1 MKKEKVKKEKKTKL
15 VPAKKLPGLFKKKYN
30 QKTLEK
36 KLLKNIDVPADRE
49 LVEQLFKPYDKKPGL
64 LAADLTV
71 QMEKSQIKKFKKLAK
86 DIKSRKFGFKLL
98 PFAAVAIFI
107 SALCLGV
114 FLFKD
119 IAVKKAIVTAMQSA
133 FDAKTDIDFLHLEI
147 FNSKLQ
153 IKNLQQASSDDDMK
167 NLFQIADLTVDFNL
181 TEALR
186 GKVDI
191 ENITL
196 GQVLINTDRK
206 KSGKLVKVEK
216 AKKQK
221 EKKEKKAKAKK
232 GASSSP
238 AKQNDLMNK
247 TQNTLNSMFA
257 DYNPQ
262 NIYES
267 MQAKLKSPAMAQK
280 AEEITE
286 GFIAKWEKEPEN
298 IQNYVNQ
305 VQKLV
310 SDVNNFDWQKLN
322 DPAKIKEMIELV
334 NTGIQTG
341 NSIADKTQSLV
352 HEVEEDGKTVQKY
365 ADDVKDAI
373 ATDKKILESEIS
385 KFTSLKDKGIKN
397 IFNDMITAF
406 VYGMAEQYSPHGRKI
421 VDKALELK
429 AKHDASAAKKNSDKK
444 KAKKIKMKRRVA
456 QRADG
461 RFVYYKEDR
470 VPKFL
475 LEKAYGSGDGWSF
488 NAEEFS
494 SDADKRGKESLLDA
508 SLIISGIEN
517 KVSTVIDLRSSSS
530 KPLINAVY
538 NGKNIPSDVIIED
551 YGMKSKSAIDCSAIV
566 AGPEGDLYKVSGEGI
581 MNLSDIQIVTPA
593 FEPAVIYD
601 IYKETIDSIKKMQ
614 VKFGYKW
621 NEEDGLSLDLSTDAA
636 DQFQKAFTTSFN
648 KAASKI
654 AAQAKEEISKLL
666 AEKTGISQEKIKEFL
681 DIENLIKN
689 YDKNIQDMKNQLQN
703 KKKEL
708 ENALNGGMDKLKKQ
722 AEEEARKAKQQ
733 AEAEAARLKAEAEAQ
748 AAQARAQAEAE
759 AERLRAE
766 AEARAKEE
774 AERVRKEAEEAAKK
788 EAEKQAKNILKGFGF

>member
-1 MKKEKVKKEKKTKL
+1 MKKEKIKKEKKIKL
-15 VPAKKLPGLFKKKYN
+15 VAAKKLPGLFKKKYN
-30 QKTLEK
+30 QKSLEH
-36 KLLKNIDVPADRE
+36 KLLKQIDVPADRE
-49 LVEQLFKPYDKKPGL
+49 LVEKLFKPYEKKPGL

-71 QMEKSQIKKFKKLAK
+71 KIEKPLLKKYKKIAK
-86 DIKSRKFGFKLL
+86 DIKSRKFGFKIV
-98 PFAAVAIFI
+98 PFAAVAVFI
-107 SALCLGV
+107 SALCIGV

-119 IAVKKAIVTAMQSA
+119 IAVKKAIETAMQSV
-133 FDAKTDIDFLHLEI
+133 FDAKTDIDYVHLEI

-153 IKNLQQASSDDDMK
+153 VKNLQQASSDDEMK
-167 NLFQIADLTVDFNL
+167 NLFQITDLTLDFNL

-196 GQVLINTDRK
+196 GEILINTDRK
-206 KSGKLVKVEK
+206 KSGKLVKAAK

-221 EKKEKKAKAKK
+221 EKKEKKAKSKK
-232 GASSSP
+232 AASDSP

-262 NIYES
+262 NIYEN

-280 AEEITE
+280 AQEITE

-298 IQNYVNQ
+298 IQNYVNE

-322 DPAKIKEMIELV
+322 DPAKIREMLELV
-334 NTGIQTG
+334 NSGIQTG
-341 NSIADKTQSLV
+341 NAIADKTQSLV
-352 HEVEEDGKTVQKY
+352 KDVEADAKTVQQY
-365 ADDVKDAI
+365 AKDVTDAI
-373 ATDKKILESEIS
+373 AADRKILESEIS

-397 IFNDMITAF
+397 VFNDMITAF

-429 AKHDASAAKKNSDKK
+429 AKHDASAAKQKSDAK
-444 KAKKIKMKRRVA
+444 KAKKIKMKRRIA
-456 QRADG
+456 ERAPG

-475 LEKAYGSGDGWSF
+475 LEKAYGSGEGWSF
-488 NAEEFS
+488 DAREFS

-508 SLIISGIEN
+508 SLSISGIEN
-517 KVSTVIDLRSSSS
+517 KVSAVIDARSSSS
-530 KPLINAVY
+530 NPLVNATY
-538 NGKNIPSDVIIED
+538 NGKNIPCSVIID
-551 YGMKSKSAIDCSAIV
+551 SYGMKSNSAIDCTAVVSGA
-566 AGPEGDLYKVSGEGI
+566 EGDVYGEGI
-581 MNLSDIQIVTPA
+581 LNLSDIQIITPS
-593 FEPAVIYD
+593 FEPAVVYD
-601 IYKETIDSIKKMQ
+601 TYKETIDSIKKMQ

-621 NEEDGLSLDLSTDAA
+621 NEENGLSLNLTTDAA
-636 DQFQKAFTTSFN
+636 DVFQKAFTASFN

-654 AAQAKEEISKLL
+654 AAEAKEQISKLL
-666 AEKTGISQEKIKEFL
+666 SEKTGISQEKIKEFT

-689 YDKNIQDMKNQLQN
+689 YDKTVQDMKNQLTN

-708 ENALNGGMDKLKKQ
+708 ENMVNGTADRLKKQ
-722 AEEEARKAKQQ
+722 AEEEAAKAKAM

-766 AEARAKEE
+766 AEARAREE
-774 AERVRKEAEEAAKK
+774 AERARKEAEDAAKK
-788 EAEKQAKNILKGFGF
+788 EAEKQAKNLLKGFGF

>member
-1 MKKEKVKKEKKTKL
+1 MKKDKTKKEKKIKL
-15 VPAKKLPGLFKKKYN
+15 VSAKKLPGLFKKKYN

-49 LVEQLFKPYDKKPGL
+49 MVQNLFKPYEKKPGL

-86 DIKSRKFGFKLL
+86 DIKSRKFGFKLI
-98 PFAAVAIFI
+98 PFAAVVIFI
-107 SALCLGV
+107 SALCIGV

-133 FDAKTDIDFLHLEI
+133 FDAKTDIDYVHLEI

-153 IKNLQQASSDDDMK
+153 VKNLQQASSDDEMK
-167 NLFQIADLTVDFNL
+167 NLFQIADFTVDFNL

-196 GQVLINTDRK
+196 GEVLINTDRK
-206 KSGKLVKVEK
+206 KSGKLVQVEK
-216 AKKQK
+216 AKK
-221 EKKEKKAKAKK
+221 EKAKK
-232 GASSSP
+232 EAKAAKNKKSDGVKTK
-238 AKQNDLMNK
+238 KQNGLMTK
-247 TQNTLNSMFA
+247 TQNTLSNMFA
-257 DYNPQ
+257 DYNPE
-262 NIYES
+262 NIYQN
-267 MQAKLKSPAMAQK
+267 MQAKLKSPAVAQEAQK
-280 AEEITE
+280 SAED
-286 GFIAKWEKEPEN
+286 FIAKWEKEPEN
-298 IQNYVNQ
+298 IQNYVND

-310 SDVNNFDWQKLN
+310 RDVNNFDWQKLN
-322 DPAKIKEMIELV
+322 DPAKIKEMIEIV
-334 NTGIQTG
+334 NSGIQTG
-341 NSIADKTQSLV
+341 NSIAEKTQNLAK
-352 HEVEEDGKTVQKY
+352 EVEADGKKVQQLSK
-365 ADDVKDAI
+365 DISDAI
-373 ATDKKILESEIS
+373 AADKKLLDSEIS

-444 KAKKIKMKRRVA
+444 KAKKLKMKKRVA

-475 LEKAYGSGDGWSF
+475 LEKAYGSGEGWSLK
-488 NAEEFS
+488 AEEFS

-508 SLIISGIEN
+508 ALSIAGTDN
-517 KVSTVIDLRSSSS
+517 KVSAVIDLRSKTSN
-530 KPLINAVY
+530 PLVNANY
-538 NGKNIPSDVIIED
+538 NGKNIPTDVIIED
-551 YGMKSKSAIDCSAIV
+551 YGMKSTSALDCSVIV
-566 AGPEGDLYKVSGEGI
+566 KNADEGVYGQGI
-581 MNLSDIQIVTPA
+581 MNLSGIQIITPA
-593 FEPAVIYD
+593 FEPAVVYD
-601 IYKETIDSIKKMQ
+601 IYKDTIDSIKKMQ
-614 VKFGYKW
+614 IKFGYKW
-621 NEEDGLSLDLSTDAA
+621 NEEDGLSLDLNTDAA
-636 DQFQKAFTTSFN
+636 DQFQKAFTSSFN
-648 KAASKI
+648 KAATKI
-654 AAQAKEEISKLL
+654 MADAKEKISALL
-666 AEKTGISQEKIKEFL
+666 AEKTGIAQDKIKEFM
-681 DIENLIKN
+681 DIEGLIKN
-689 YDKNIQDMKNQLQN
+689 SDKAVQDMKKQLQN

-708 ENALNGGMDKLKKQ
+708 ENALNGGVDRLKKQ

-759 AERLRAE
+759 TERLRAE
-766 AEARAKEE
+766 AEARAREE
-774 AERVRKEAEEAAKK
+774 AERVRREAEEAAKK
-788 EAEKQAKNILKGFGF
+788 EAEKQAKNLLKGFRF